1 MWKMLPEIFTEIKG
15 RYKIDFLIANILKQD
30 FSLINANLIKHLSN
44 LNFKFKSIFLYVK
57 HI

>member
-44 LNFKFKSIFLYVK
+44 QNFKFKSIFFVR
-57 HI
+57 